1 MNIDKFKQQHVEI
14 LSCISTLRRLSQGGV
29 VNNASE
35 IAQQIIKMS
44 SIIKMHLTIEDKAL
58 YPALARSH
66 DAEMVSKGR
75 HFQLEMGTIAQS
87 YEKFAFKWNTAQKLQ
102 NDEEGFK
109 SDANVVLRN
118 LHARMVRENTDLYPK
133 VEALHV

>member
-1 MNIDKFKQQHVEI
+1 
-14 LSCISTLRRLSQGGV
+14 
-29 VNNASE
+29 
-35 IAQQIIKMS
+35 MS

-75 HFQLEMGTIAQS
+75 YFQLEMGTIAQS

-109 SDANVVLRN
+109 AEANVVLRN
-118 LHARMVRENTDLYPK
+118 LHARMVRENTDLSPK
-133 VEALHV
+133 VDRKSTRL